1 MISIKGES
9 KINFL
14 PYLIFTLV
22 TSCKSLNDLTFF
34 WPFSDSYI
42 QVNLENILYVFSKK
56 LLKLLITALFPP
68 YAPLVNKY
76 YKHHAQFY
84 YYAN

>member
-34 WPFSDSYI
+34 RPFSDSYI

-56 LLKLLITALFPP
+56 AFKTFNNCSISSLCSSCK
-68 YAPLVNKY
+68 
-76 YKHHAQFY
+76 
-84 YYAN
+84 